1 MPVKW
6 MNLLICLLALAG
18 ICLPAPFKAQASP
31 REALIFPDSA
41 RVWDAGE
48 FEVQER
54 EGRTAVRLELPA
66 QADPSTLLVRPEAP
80 EDLSVADVQWS
91 RTDPED
97 SRRVRELRQKLQE
110 HESSRQK
117 QEAVLKAYQ
126 ARTAFWESRRDHHEE
141 ADRMDQAAAKIFEA
155 LKLAYLEKSEAG
167 NELEE
172 IEKRI
177 QELQDRLREITGP
190 EHKTWE
196 VLVFLEG
203 ADSLE
208 AAGIAFDYILSGC
221 GWEPEYRLQ
230 ADSAE
235 GGVQFTWNARV
246 WQSSGHDW
254 QDTRIILAT
263 LEPQT
268 DLDPPR
274 IPDWIV
280 RPIPEAGLPGP
291 RDVRMSVM
299 EAAADKA
306 PVQERR
312 GQFSVWH
319 LGEQDLAAGE
329 RPRIKI
335 QEETWPAEF
344 VRLLRPSRSNN
355 AFLRAQLD
363 LDKVQ
368 NIPPGE
374 AVFFHDQAMV
384 GRRDF
389 SFTGAEKE
397 IYFGEDPFVTAET
410 ITKASASGT
419 RGIIRERQTYR
430 WHFLV
435 NVHNHHDHPVRIRLE
450 EPRPVLGDDNM
461 QASFDLTPEPSEET
475 ESLFIWEMDLGG
487 GEKGEV
493 DLQMQIQAPGDMDVD
508 WGWRSR

>member
-1 MPVKW
+1 MFSK
-6 MNLLICLLALAG
+6 LIKFLVCLFVLAGMCLLAPLQ
-18 ICLPAPFKAQASP
+18 AQASP
-31 REALIFPDSA
+31 REVLFFPDSA

-48 FEVQER
+48 FEVQAIN
-54 EGRTAVRLELPA
+54 GRIGVRLELPA
-66 QADPSTLLVRPEAP
+66 QADPSTLFVRPEDP
-80 EDLSVADVQWS
+80 ERFSISDVHWD

-97 SRRVRELRQKLQE
+97 SERVRELRQKIRE
-110 HESSRQK
+110 YKSSKQK
-117 QEAVLKAYQ
+117 QEAALKAFE
-126 ARTAFWESRRDHHEE
+126 ARIAFWESRRDHHEE
-141 ADRMDQAAAKIFEA
+141 AGRMDEVATYIFEA

-177 QELQDRLREITGP
+177 QELQDRLREITGA

-196 VLVFLEG
+196 VAVFLEG
-203 ADSLE
+203 ADTSGN
-208 AAGIAFDYILSGC
+208 AGIAFNYILSGC

-230 ADSAE
+230 ADSAQ
-235 GGVQFTWNARV
+235 GRVQFTWNARV

-254 QDTRIILAT
+254 RDTRISLAT
-263 LEPQT
+263 LQPQI

-335 QEETWPAEF
+335 QEEAWPAEF

-363 LDKVQ
+363 LDEVQ
-368 NIPPGE
+368 NIPTGE

-397 IYFGEDPFVTAET
+397 LYFGEDPFVTAET
-410 ITKASASGT
+410 TTKASASGT

-430 WHFLV
+430 WHFLL
-435 NVHNHHDHPVRIRLE
+435 NLKNNHDHPVLIRLE

-461 QASFDLTPEPSEET
+461 QASFDLTPEPERKT
-475 ESLFIWEMDLGG
+475 ESLFVWEMDLDG
-487 GEKGEV
+487 GEKRQV
-493 DLQMQIQAPGDMDVD
+493 DLQMEIQAPGDMDVD